1 MFIKT
6 ICSILTVLIINAMLV
21 VGCDESPS
29 NPNENLLPVSFS
41 QDILQIFQQHGCT
54 SCHGGEAGLFVTT
67 VGGLLQGG
75 DHGPAIIRNDAE
87 NSNLVRKLSSN
98 PPFGERMPLGAS
110 PVPENQ
116 QNTIKQ
122 WINEGAE
129 DN

>member
-6 ICSILTVLIINAMLV
+6 ICSILTVLIMNAFLV
-21 VGCDESPS
+21 VGCDDSPS
-29 NPNENLLPVSFS
+29 NPNEHTPPVSFS
-41 QDILQIFQQHGCT
+41 QDILPIFQQHGCT
-54 SCHGGEAGLFVTT
+54 SCHGGEAGLFVTS
-67 VGGLLQGG
+67 VEGLLQGG

-87 NSNLVRKLSSN
+87 NSNLIGKLSPN